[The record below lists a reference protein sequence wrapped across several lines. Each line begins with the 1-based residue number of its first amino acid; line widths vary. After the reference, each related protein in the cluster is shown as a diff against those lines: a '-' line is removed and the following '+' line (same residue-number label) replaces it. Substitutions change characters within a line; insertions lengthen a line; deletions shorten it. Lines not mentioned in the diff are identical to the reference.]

1 MTNNEALMIA
11 ANYDA
16 ILEMTG
22 IDFGYSLE
30 LLEESRKVKPV
41 QDSLE
46 NIQSVLTKKIKPLHE
61 KKKEQEAHPEQL
73 AALDAEIKTETDKA
87 HAEWNKITE
96 AEFSGSFNV
105 IQLSKVPTNPEQLDK
120 RVNKEGVSIAR
131 TALLFLSRKGLVVK

>member
-30 LLEESRKVKPV
+30 LLEESKKVKPV

-46 NIQSVLTKKIKPLHE
+46 SIQNVLSKKLKPLHE
-61 KKKEQEAHPEQL
+61 KKKQPEVSTEEL
-73 AALDAEIKTETDKA
+73 AELDAEIKTETEKA
-87 HAEWNKITE
+87 HAEWLRITE
-96 AEFSGSFNV
+96 AEFTGSFRPV
-105 IQLSKVPTNPEQLDK
+105 ELGKIPTDTERLDK
-120 RVNKEGVSIAR
+120 RVNKEGVSIVRA
-131 TALLFLSRKGLVVK
+131 ALLLLSRRGLVKN